1 MTPIKPKFVIMAAGF
16 RSGSLAHKN
25 CYETRISIPS
35 LIISGTT
42 DEIIPFDMSQL
53 LESGYDYPKKV
64 HHAGGH
70 FFPATVN
77 EKPTYISFLQ
87 DQLQAHLEAKE
98 LKNGLTADDEGDGEP
113 QS

>member
-1 MTPIKPKFVIMAAGF
+1 MAAGF
-16 RSGSLAHKN
+16 RSGSLVHKN

-53 LESGYDYPKKV
+53 LESGYKYPKKV
-64 HHAGGH
+64 HHQGGH
-70 FFPATVN
+70 FFPATADL
-77 EKPTYISFLQ
+77 KPTYISFFQ

-98 LKNGLTADDEGDGEP
+98 LKNGVTADDEGDEES